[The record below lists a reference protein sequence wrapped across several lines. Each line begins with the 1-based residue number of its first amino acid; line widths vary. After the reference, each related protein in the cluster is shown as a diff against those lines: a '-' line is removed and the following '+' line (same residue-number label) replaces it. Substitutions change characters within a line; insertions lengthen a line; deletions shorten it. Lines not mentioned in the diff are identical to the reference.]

1 MVSRHDATL
10 HLASLLSQG
19 PGGAI
24 EVEGRGLLEPDEALL
39 ESYGLRL
46 AGPLDWGL
54 VVRRAGGEDDFIVEG
69 RISGSAL
76 LECRR
81 CLVDVPADISVS
93 LIFPMVYRPGQ
104 KELTLIE
111 GVEDAEET
119 LSFGD
124 PSVDFTELLLQL
136 YAINLPLTVLC
147 KESCRGLSLDGV
159 NLNEHPDQETK
170 PQKGTEPSPF
180 EVLKDFDL

>member
-1 MVSRHDATL
+1 MVSRPDATL

-19 PGGAI
+19 PGSAI
-24 EVEGRGLLEPDEALL
+24 EVEGQGLLEPGKALL
-39 ESYGLRL
+39 ESHGLRL
-46 AGPLDWGL
+46 AEPLTWEL

-69 RISGSAL
+69 RVSGSAV

-81 CLVDVPADISVS
+81 CLVDVPAEISVS

-104 KELTLIE
+104 KELILIE

-136 YAINLPLTVLC
+136 FAINLPLTVLC

-159 NLNEHPDQETK
+159 NLNEHPEQETTS
-170 PQKGTEPSPF
+170 QQGTDPSPF
-180 EVLKDFDL
+180 EVLKDLDL

>member
-1 MVSRHDATL
+1 MVSRPDATL
-10 HLASLLSQG
+10 HLASLLTQG
-19 PGGAI
+19 PGSAS
-24 EVEGRGLLEPDEALL
+24 EVEGQGLLEPGEALL
-39 ESYGLRL
+39 ESYDLRL
-46 AGPLDWGL
+46 AEPLAWEL
-54 VVRRAGGEDDFIVEG
+54 VVRRAGGEDDFLVEG
-69 RISGSAL
+69 RVSGSAL

-81 CLVDVPADISVS
+81 CLVDVPTDISVS
-93 LIFPMVYRPGQ
+93 LIFPMVYKPGQ
-104 KELTLIE
+104 KELVLIE

-136 YAINLPLTVLC
+136 FAINLPLTVLC